1 MRKIIFAAIL
11 SLVTVLCVSATVAE
25 INNANSIDYASSVTA
40 TIAGDGEE
48 IDFDTKTLVVIYNL
62 MPQRVK
68 DLCTA
73 SYKDIAPRIEKSK
86 PFTYQG
92 VRITPVVTED
102 GTDLKFSCNG
112 HTVVVENYT
121 KAEFDAI
128 FGIYSYE
135 IYPFHHFNA
144 VACRMRQQH

>member
-25 INNANSIDYASSVTA
+25 INNANSIGYASSVTA

-92 VRITPVVTED
+92 VRITPVITED

-128 FGIYSYE
+128 FGI
-135 IYPFHHFNA
+135 
-144 VACRMRQQH
+144 

>member
-1 MRKIIFAAIL
+1 MRKIFFAAIL

-25 INNANSIDYASSVTA
+25 ISNANSIDYASSVTA
-40 TIAGDGEE
+40 TIAGDGEA
-48 IDFDTKTLVVIYNL
+48 IDFETKSLVVIFNL
-62 MPQRVK
+62 MPQKVK
-68 DLCTA
+68 DMCTA

-92 VRITPVVTED
+92 VRITPIVTEN
-102 GTDLKFSCNG
+102 GTDLKFCCNG

-128 FGIYSYE
+128 FGI
-135 IYPFHHFNA
+135 
-144 VACRMRQQH
+144 

>member
-73 SYKDIAPRIEKSK
+73 SYKDIALRIEKSK

-128 FGIYSYE
+128 FGI
-135 IYPFHHFNA
+135 
-144 VACRMRQQH
+144 

>member
-1 MRKIIFAAIL
+1 MKKIFFAAII
-11 SLVTVLCVSATVAE
+11 SLVTVLCVSATVADS
-25 INNANSIDYASSVTA
+25 NAGDNYSSSVTA
-40 TIAGDGEE
+40 TVAGMNEG

-128 FGIYSYE
+128 FGI
-135 IYPFHHFNA
+135 
-144 VACRMRQQH
+144 

>member
-1 MRKIIFAAIL
+1 MRKIFFAAII

-25 INNANSIDYASSVTA
+25 VSNVNSMDLTSSVTA
-40 TIAGDGEE
+40 TIAGDDEE
-48 IDFDTKTLVVIYNL
+48 INFETKTLVVIYNL
-62 MPQRVK
+62 MPQKVK

-86 PFTYQG
+86 SFTYQG
-92 VRITPVVTED
+92 VRITPIITED

-112 HTVVVENYT
+112 HTVVVEDYK

-128 FGIYSYE
+128 FGI
-135 IYPFHHFNA
+135 
-144 VACRMRQQH
+144 

>member
-25 INNANSIDYASSVTA
+25 INNANSIDYAASVTA

-92 VRITPVVTED
+92 VRITPVITED

-128 FGIYSYE
+128 FGI
-135 IYPFHHFNA
+135 
-144 VACRMRQQH
+144 